1 MGIHMVDS
9 VTLET
14 AKVVIDACEQ
24 KATDIGTPMVVAVT
38 NAEGNLVAQ
47 HRMDSALLASLDISK
62 NKAYTAAAVKL
73 PTHELAEAT
82 QPGESLYGL
91 QNTDQGRMV
100 IFGGGFPL
108 THGGE
113 IVGALGVS
121 GGSVEEDMDVA
132 QAGLDA
138 FENIQ

>member
-1 MGIHMVDS
+1 MVDS